1 MKPLSAP
8 DSLFLIIERR
18 NQPMHVGGLLL
29 LRPPKDA
36 GPDFL
41 AGIVERTKAATTAYP
56 PFNQRLVRH
65 MGLWFWEEDDHFD
78 IEQHVHHVALP
89 KPGRIRELLALVSK
103 LHSALMDRA
112 KPLWEMFVIEGVE
125 DGRAALYFKLHHA
138 MADGVAGM
146 RLLAKVAS
154 TDPNDR
160 NLQPIWAMPPTE
172 IKGPKPHERLLPAL
186 TAAAREQAKAI
197 PRVAKEVYR
206 SIREAGVDPDHVS
219 VFQAPQSILN
229 QAVSGSRRF
238 AAQSWP
244 LERIRAAAQL
254 HGVTL
259 NDIVLG
265 MCSAA
270 LRTYLLDLNALPDRP
285 LIAMVPVSL
294 RRDDSDSGNQVAM
307 VLANLATDL
316 ADPVDRL
323 HAIVRSMKLSKNR
336 FANMTPLEII
346 EYVSTTMLVSGMN
359 IATGLL
365 PKVQAFNVIIS
376 NVPGPR
382 EQLYFNGAAVE
393 GVYPVSIVL
402 DGQALNMT
410 LQSYADKLEF
420 GLIACSRTL
429 PRMQRLLQYL
439 EDGLTELERALPL
452 T

>member
-8 DSLFLIIERR
+8 DSLFLLIERR
-18 NQPMHVGGLLL
+18 NQPMHVGGLILI
-29 LRPPKDA
+29 RPPEGA
-36 GPDFL
+36 GPEYL
-41 AGIVERTKAATTAYP
+41 AGVLERTRAATRAYP
-56 PFNQRLVRH
+56 PFNQRLVRK
-65 MGLWFWEEDDHFD
+65 MGLWFWEEDDQFD
-78 IEQHVHHVALP
+78 LDQHVHHVALP
-89 KPGRIRELLALVSK
+89 QPGRIRELLALVSK

-112 KPLWEMFVIEGVE
+112 KPLWEMFIIEGVE
-125 DGRAALYFKLHHA
+125 DGRIALYFKIHHS
-138 MADGVAGM
+138 MVDGVAGM
-146 RLLAKVAS
+146 RLLQKVMS
-154 TDPNDR
+154 TDATD
-160 NLQPIWAMPPTE
+160 LDLTPIWAVPPATE
-172 IKGPKPHERLLPAL
+172 KGPKRHENLMLAL
-186 TAAAREQAKAI
+186 GAAVREQAKAI
-197 PRVAKEVYR
+197 PHVASEVWR

-238 AAQSWP
+238 AAQSWS
-244 LERIRAAAQL
+244 LERIRAAAQV

-265 MCSAA
+265 MCSTA
-270 LRTYLLDLNALPDRP
+270 LRNYLRELDALPAKP

-294 RRDDSDSGNQVAM
+294 RKDDSESGNQVAM
-307 VLANLATDL
+307 VLANLATDI

-336 FANMTPLEII
+336 FANMTSLEIL
-346 EYVSTTMLVSGMN
+346 EYVSTTMMVSGMN

-365 PKVQAFNVIIS
+365 PKHQAFNVIIS

-382 EQLYFNGAAVE
+382 EKLYFNGAAVE

-410 LQSYADKLEF
+410 LQSYVDKVEF

-429 PRMQRLLQYL
+429 PRMQRLLQHL